1 MFNVI
6 LISTVHNENGKCN
19 SDELLKIIE
28 NISPNVIFEELSPNL
43 MSTFYE
49 KSGNSTLETNAI
61 KSYLIKNPIP
71 HIPVDLN
78 GDELVDPQL
87 KNKISKMLDIFR
99 SNLQYKNLLYQQ
111 NVLTSRFGFPYLN
124 SNESMLLFE
133 RSLFIEKSII
143 KQINNPELTEI
154 YRIWTTINENRE
166 ISMLEN
172 IYKYEYE
179 NKPKKALFMI
189 GAAHRRSI
197 LEKIKNAENKHDIKL
212 NWILN
217 SL

>member
-1 MFNVI
+1 
-6 LISTVHNENGKCN
+6 
-19 SDELLKIIE
+19 
-28 NISPNVIFEELSPNL
+28 
-43 MSTFYE
+43 
-49 KSGNSTLETNAI
+49 
-61 KSYLIKNPIP
+61 
-71 HIPVDLN
+71 
-78 GDELVDPQL
+78 
-87 KNKISKMLDIFR
+87 MLDIFR